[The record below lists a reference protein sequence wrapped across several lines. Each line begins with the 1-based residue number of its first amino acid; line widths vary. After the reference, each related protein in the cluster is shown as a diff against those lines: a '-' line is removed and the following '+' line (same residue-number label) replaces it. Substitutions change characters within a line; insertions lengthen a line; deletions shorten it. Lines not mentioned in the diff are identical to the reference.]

1 MDVLI
6 IEDEHLAAQKL
17 TRQLKKIDREIE
29 VVEVL
34 DDVES
39 AINWLRDNTPD
50 LILCDI
56 HLGDGNSFSIFQ
68 EIEVKTPIIFTTAY
82 DQYAVKAFKLNSI
95 DYLLKPIAQDELSTA
110 IEKFKDSL
118 MTNQLLDFNAI
129 VDAIKP
135 KEAEDYQ
142 KRFMVYVGDHIRTVN
157 AGDIAYA
164 YAEGKYV
171 FIVTHED
178 KEYNVDYTLD
188 RLTNALN
195 PEHFFR
201 VNRQFVVSLD
211 GISDMYAWS
220 KSRVKLVM
228 NPKPQ
233 TDVVVSRERT
243 ADFKKWLNQ

>member
-17 TRQLKKIDREIE
+17 TRQLKKIDPTIE
-29 VVEVL
+29 VSEVL

-39 AINWLRDNTPD
+39 AVDWLQVNSPD

-68 EIEVKTPIIFTTAY
+68 EVEVKTPIIFTTAY

-95 DYLLKPIAQDELSTA
+95 DYLLKPIAQDELTHA
-110 IEKFKDSL
+110 IEKFKDSQL
-118 MTNQLLDFNAI
+118 SNQLLDFDAI

-135 KEAEDYQ
+135 NESSNYQ

-157 AGDIAYA
+157 TGDIAYA

-171 FIVTHED
+171 FIVTHEN
-178 KEYNVDYTLD
+178 KEYNIDYTLD
-188 RLTNALN
+188 RLTSCLN

-228 NPKPQ
+228 NPKP
-233 TDVVVSRERT
+233 TSEVIVSRERT
-243 ADFKKWLNQ
+243 SDFKKWLNQ